1 MTLNTNIYSDRP
13 PLNKKQNTTQT
24 VTLVSLFCVLRCDSH
39 IVAPT
44 LRSFPTERCEWIW
57 AVNAGLICLSSHNNP
72 EHVEMQKRDVWTTLM
87 WRSQPTHITCRKS
100 QTCYPMTTCRC
111 YGPHTILSSASLW
124 DYTRSW
130 VELDSRSVRLRLHF
144 LCMRVTMMTKTTK
157 EIPVIWKDQNVWFC
171 SCITLFWQFPS
182 IKESECRDSLRN
194 TNNAYVSAWSQQGHV
209 RF

>member
-87 WRSQPTHITCRKS
+87 WRSQPTHITCWKS

-130 VELDSRSVRLRLHF
+130 VELDSRSVRLRLHLECF
-144 LCMRVTMMTKTTK
+144 CILVTVMTKM
-157 EIPVIWKDQNVWFC
+157 
-171 SCITLFWQFPS
+171 
-182 IKESECRDSLRN
+182 RDSSHLE
-194 TNNAYVSAWSQQGHV
+194 G
-209 RF
+209 